1 MLYERAKQLQSKG
14 LSAAEIARTLLTEG
28 ARPDD
33 IKVIIGSLGLGPQP
47 QPDPT
52 PQPLALA
59 RRVMESRALRVAVF
73 ILGAAVLAAFLYV
86 LWVVAMVVW
95 SVIEGFS
102 RGR

>member
-1 MLYERAKQLQSKG
+1 MLYERARQLQSKG
-14 LSAAEIARTLLTEG
+14 LSAAEIERTLLTEG
-28 ARPDD
+28 ARPED

-95 SVIEGFS
+95 SVAEGFS

>member
-14 LSAAEIARTLLTEG
+14 LSAAEIERTLLTEG

-59 RRVMESRALRVAVF
+59 RRVMESRALRLAVF
-73 ILGAAVLAAFLYV
+73 LLGAAAIAGLAYG
-86 LWVVAMVVW
+86 LWAVATVVW
-95 SVIEGFS
+95 SIADGFS